1 MGAAEKYTST
11 NSLDFDNIDENGD
24 VIRKNVIL
32 MNSDV
37 IEGAPYF
44 TYTWFYKE
52 TGDMQETHTH
62 DFDEHIGWVGTD
74 PDDPTDLGA
83 TVVWFQDGEWI
94 TITKSTVIFIPAG
107 IPHCPYRIKD
117 VKRPIAHWSAG
128 ATGSYKQNK

>member
-32 MNSDV
+32 MNSDI

-52 TGDMQETHTH
+52 TGD
-62 DFDEHIGWVGTD
+62 
-74 PDDPTDLGA
+74 
-83 TVVWFQDGEWI
+83 
-94 TITKSTVIFIPAG
+94 
-107 IPHCPYRIKD
+107 IK
-117 VKRPIAHWSAG
+117 
-128 ATGSYKQNK
+128 